1 MQRLMKRDNNTAL
14 KPPTVSESIG
24 FKPARSEEKSAR
36 PVSPAGKK
44 RGRVQAKMLAV
55 PLSVDFSG
63 SVFGGLGLR

>member
-36 PVSPAGKK
+36 TVSPPEK